1 MLAEAV
7 YAKMTNDTELV
18 SMISSYEGMPA
29 IFENDAQPGAKFIYI
44 TFHMDDGPGTGLF
57 LKRKF
62 TLYID
67 VWDYQEGGD
76 TTEAKRVSTRIE
88 ELFDRKRLEHQD
100 YGIIQCYMQ
109 TRGLIREGDG
119 ERDSKKETA
128 VIHIAHQFEVTAWR
142 KKFINSLF

>member
-7 YAKMTNDTELV
+7 YTKMVNDMELV
-18 SMISSYEGMPA
+18 SMISTYEGFPA
-29 IFENDAQPGAKFIYI
+29 IFENDAQPGAKFLYI
-44 TFHMDDGPGTGLF
+44 TFRMEDSPGTGLF

-76 TTEAKRVSTRIE
+76 TTEAKRVSSRIE
-88 ELFDRKRLEHQD
+88 ELFDRKRLEHPD

-119 ERDSKKETA
+119 DRDSTKETA
-128 VIHIAHQFEVTAWR
+128 IIHITHQFEVTAWR

>member
-18 SMISSYEGMPA
+18 SMISTYEGMPA
-29 IFENDAQPGAKFIYI
+29 IFENDAQPGVKFIYI

-109 TRGLIREGDG
+109 TRGRISEVDS
-119 ERDSKKETA
+119 ERNGKKETA
-128 VIHIAHQFEVTAWR
+128 IIHIAHQFEVTAWR